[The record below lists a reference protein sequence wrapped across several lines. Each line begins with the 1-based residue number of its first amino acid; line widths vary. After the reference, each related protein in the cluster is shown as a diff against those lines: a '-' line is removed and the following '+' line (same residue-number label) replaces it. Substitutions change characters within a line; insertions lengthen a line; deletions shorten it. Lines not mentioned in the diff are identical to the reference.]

1 MKMTAS
7 SRRLFLR
14 NAGLL
19 SGGALLLRYAPG
31 NVFEVPAQASRL
43 QIPVAPTDPL
53 AAIRAQMGALPIQ
66 TTRLSDSMVLLSG
79 PGGNVVVLHGPD
91 GKVVVDSFVQPAWTR
106 LKSALDGLDGAPV
119 KTLIDTHWHFDH
131 TDNNA
136 NFRAA
141 GAAIVAHA
149 NTKKRM
155 TESHDVL
162 GMHFKPSPPAALPTA
177 TFTQKH
183 AVRANGEEIS
193 LTYAPPAHTDSDIFV
208 HYAKGNVLHM
218 GDTFFNGMYPFIDAS
233 TGGNI
238 NGMIGAA
245 ERALKMTN
253 ATTKIVPG
261 HGPLADRAV
270 LEAYRTMLTTVRDRV
285 RTQKG
290 AGRTLAEVQAAKPSA
305 EFDAVWGKGMM
316 PPDNFVALVYNT
328 L

>member
-1 MKMTAS
+1 M
-7 SRRLFLR
+7 
-14 NAGLL
+14 
-19 SGGALLLRYAPG
+19 
-31 NVFEVPAQASRL
+31 
-43 QIPVAPTDPL
+43 
-53 AAIRAQMGALPIQ
+53 
-66 TTRLSDSMVLLSG
+66 LSG

-91 GKVVVDSFVQPAWTR
+91 GKIVVDSFVQPAWPK
-106 LKSALDGLDGAPV
+106 LKAAIDALDGPSV
-119 KTLIDTHWHFDH
+119 KTLIDTHWHLDH

-141 GAAIVAHA
+141 GAAVRRAREHEEADGRAPRAARHALQSVAGGGA
-149 NTKKRM
+149 SDRR
-155 TESHDVL
+155 
-162 GMHFKPSPPAALPTA
+162 PSPRSTRCAPTA
-177 TFTQKH
+177 KRS
-183 AVRANGEEIS
+183 A
-193 LTYAPPAHTDSDIFV
+193 LTYVPPAHTDTDIFV

-218 GDTFFNGMYPFIDAS
+218 GDTFFNGMYPFIDAG
-233 TGGNI
+233 TGGKI

-316 PPDNFVALVYNT
+316 PPDNFVALVYDT

>member
-1 MKMTAS
+1 M
-7 SRRLFLR
+7 LV
-14 NAGLL
+14 
-19 SGGALLLRYAPG
+19 RYAPA
-31 NVFEVPAQASRL
+31 NFFEAPAQARTI
-43 QIPVAPTDPL
+43 QAAAAQPDPV
-53 AAIRAQMGALPIQ
+53 AAIRAHMGLLPIQ
-66 TTRLSDSMVLLSG
+66 TTPLGDRLVMLSG

-91 GKVVVDSFVQPAWTR
+91 GKVVVDSFVQPAWPR
-106 LKSALDGLDGAPV
+106 LKAAIDALDGQPV

-155 TESHDVL
+155 GESHDLL
-162 GMHFKPSPPAALPTA
+162 GMHFNPSPAAALPTS

-183 AVRANGEEIS
+183 ALRANGEEIA
-193 LTYAPPAHTDSDIFV
+193 LTYVPPAHTDTDIFV
-208 HYAKGNVLHM
+208 HYAKRNVLHM
-218 GDTFFNGMYPFIDAS
+218 GDTFFNGMYPFLDAG
-233 TGGNI
+233 TGGHI

-245 ERALKMTN
+245 ERGLAIAN

-270 LEAYRTMLTTVRDRV
+270 LESYRAMLTTVRDRV

-290 AGRTLAEVQAAKPSA
+290 AGRTLAEVQAAKPTA

-316 PPDNFVALVYNT
+316 LPDNFVALVYGT